1 MGGSI
6 VQLPY
11 TGLKAVA
18 PYKQFVANRVRKIN
32 AKEFTEWRHVNSEKI
47 PADLG
52 SRDSKADQLSSV
64 WLPEPEWLSNPDEW
78 PANLVT
84 ESSKETEV
92 EAKLTS
98 QVFKAAVETK
108 DESDNMLE
116 KHTFWETVRISAWV
130 KQFLQNC
137 YTKK

>member
-18 PYKQFVANRVRKIN
+18 PYKQFVANRVWKIN

-98 QVFKAAVETK
+98 